1 MGRLLNI
8 WRSWSVA
15 RRLALVGGLVAVVA
29 GAAVAAYL
37 VTRRPADVSNPTA
50 AFHKQKRVK
59 KKPETLNW
67 PMYGYDPARTRYLP
81 VKGLDPPFGASL
93 WSFQAGKLL
102 EFQPIVVHGTIYF
115 MDKDGTFY
123 ALNVHGGH
131 VEWKRKIGTL
141 NASSPAYWNGRLFA
155 VNLEPQQ
162 AVALNAKKKGKVLW
176 RTPLPGRSESSPLV
190 HNGKVIFGCESGDIF
205 ALDEK
210 TGKVRWKVH
219 TGGAVKGA
227 LALDH
232 GTLFADNYAGEV
244 WAIDAGN
251 GHVKW
256 TAHTQGG
263 GFLHGGGVYSTP
275 AVAFGRVYLGGL
287 DGRVY
292 SFVEKTGAARLEPL
306 DGRRGL
312 LLARRRGHAAC
323 AADRLHRLRGQ
334 ALLRPRRQDRRG
346 SLGALHQRDHSR
358 LAQRR
363 GPDRLRVGDRSQHR
377 HLRLRRQQ
385 GPGGLQQQRG
395 RVQPGHLGRQED
407 LPDRHLDHP
416 GVQAPDQGRAETPAP
431 SQAHEGGEPE
441 EARLEAPRRQ
451 GQRARRRS
459 TRAAARRKTAASRA
473 TPATG
478 QPRHRRG
485 VRNTPPEAAA
495 SRSGPLRVERH
506 CRAACDERSSRDAS
520 GSAALRTG
528 MPASRRWSFAWWT
541 V

>member
-50 AFHKQKRVK
+50 AFHKQKRVE

-162 AVALNAKKKGKVLW
+162 AVALNAKKKGQVLW

-205 ALDEK
+205 ALDAK

-292 SFVEKTGAARLEPL
+292 SFVENTGALAWSHSTGAEVYSSPAVADTPHAPPTVFIGSEDKHFYALDAKTGAVRWEHYINGIILGSPSVVDRTVYVSGIGPNIGTFGYGVNKGQEVFNNSEGEYNPVISDGKRIYLTGTSTIRAFKPL
-306 DGRRGL
+306 TKAELKRQ
-312 LLARRRGHAAC
+312 RRRKHTKEANQKKHASK
-323 AADRLHRLRGQ
+323 HHG
-334 ALLRPRRQDRRG
+334 G
-346 SLGALHQRDHSR
+346 KGKLGASKNHK
-358 LAQRR
+358 
-363 GPDRLRVGDRSQHR
+363 
-377 HLRLRRQQ
+377 
-385 GPGGLQQQRG
+385 GGG
-395 RVQPGHLGRQED
+395 KKKN
-407 LPDRHLDHP
+407 
-416 GVQAPDQGRAETPAP
+416 
-431 SQAHEGGEPE
+431 GG
-441 EARLEAPRRQ
+441 
-451 GQRARRRS
+451 
-459 TRAAARRKTAASRA
+459 K
-473 TPATG
+473 
-478 QPRHRRG
+478 
-485 VRNTPPEAAA
+485 
-495 SRSGPLRVERH
+495 
-506 CRAACDERSSRDAS
+506 
-520 GSAALRTG
+520 
-528 MPASRRWSFAWWT
+528 
-541 V
+541 